1 MRGRWSGLH
10 PGGYLDGGRK
20 PTSLHVVARD
30 LIGRVTATWSGVVY
44 RKRAGRAKHS
54 LGYAC
59 ILCLD
64 QCCGTVYFLVGS
76 GSRLSLKNIITE
88 IDVKSQRSASR
99 CPIFFAFPFLAPA
112 KKARLRADLHCR
124 KSWKGIALSIHVF
137 IMFIRRTFLISINIL
152 EDTF

>member
-1 MRGRWSGLH
+1 MRGRWSGPPWWILGWWKEADIITC
-10 PGGYLDGGRK
+10 GGQRSDRK
-20 PTSLHVVARD
+20 SHRHVV
-30 LIGRVTATWSGVVY
+30 WSCLPEEGM
-44 RKRAGRAKHS
+44 GRAKHS

-124 KSWKGIALSIHVF
+124 KS
-137 IMFIRRTFLISINIL
+137 
-152 EDTF
+152 